1 MRLDNFM
8 SFDLKIEGGDIKIS
22 PDGNLSFVYDNY
34 KLRQDIIKVLLTKN
48 GENKFHPTYGSGV
61 GAIDIGHSVDRELL
75 EIDLRAS
82 VEDALRKIMSLQ
94 RAQSRR
100 QYLTPAETIISIL
113 NISVERDTID
123 PRLYSIF
130 ISVQTG
136 ALSTITESVT
146 VRIA

>member
-1 MRLDNFM
+1 M
-8 SFDLKIEGGDIKIS
+8 SFDLKIEGGDIKIE
-22 PDGNLSFVYDNY
+22 PDGNLSFVFDNS
-34 KLRQDIIKVLLTKN
+34 KLRQDIVKILLTN
-48 GENKFHPTYGSGV
+48 IGENKFHPTYGSGV

-75 EIDLRAS
+75 EIDLKSS
-82 VEDALRKIMSLQ
+82 VEDSLRKIIALQ
-94 RAQSRR
+94 KSQSSR
-100 QYLTPAETIISIL
+100 QYLTPAERIISIL
-113 NISVERDTID
+113 SVSVERDTID